1 MIWKDLKGFE
11 DYYIINENN
20 NVKTKAFV
28 INDED
33 FIKLMDK
40 NPNLLGLYQRIDV
53 NAQFA
58 AYYYNQERYDRIKF
72 QIERDN
78 KINEILKQ

>member
-28 INDED
+28 IHDED

-40 NPNLLGLYQRIDV
+40 NPNLLDLWYFKSK
-53 NAQFA
+53 N

-78 KINEILKQ
+78 KIDEILKP

>member
-1 MIWKDLKGFE
+1 MAWKDLKGFE

-20 NVKTKAFV
+20 DVKTKGFV
-28 INDED
+28 MDDED

-40 NPNLLGLYQRIDV
+40 NPNLLDLWYFKTDT
-53 NAQFA
+53 

-78 KINEILKQ
+78 KIDEILKP